1 MVFLLFYPYQANFS
15 RRILK
20 KRPEVRI
27 IISSATIDADA
38 FLNFFAT
45 EEKDS
50 AAIISLEGRTFPV
63 EVAYLQKPCDD
74 YIQAAVD
81 AVWKIQF
88 SEPAGDILVFLTGRE
103 EIDRCLQAL
112 ADRQMDLPAGSL
124 TLTLLPLHAGLSI
137 EEQSAIFE
145 PAPRGSR
152 KCIVATNIAE
162 ASVTI
167 DGVRFVVDCGFVKMR
182 LYNPT
187 TGMDALSIFPISKAS
202 ATQRSGRAGRTSSG
216 KCFRLYTEQTFQSLS
231 PTTSSE
237 MARSDL
243 STHILQLKA
252 LGIDNLV
259 RFDYLSPAPPSAL
272 LARGLEFLVSIGAL
286 DEWGRLTK
294 PTGEQMAEMPL
305 DPKMAKVVL
314 ESVKFRCTQEVLSIA
329 AMTSIATPFI
339 IPDEGRSTAGAQ
351 GELERRKF
359 TAEEG
364 DHLTLLNLYNAFV
377 NPRVGKQS
385 SKWCSQHKVNF
396 RALSRAVNIRSQLE
410 KSLSRYGIKNGGESC
425 EGDGVRLRRCL
436 TSGYFGFAARMLPDG
451 SYRSVRENASLFV
464 HPSSVLFNRS
474 PPTKWVIFHEVVETQ
489 KRFIRD
495 LSVIEEDWLLELAPH
510 YYQRKGA
517 IISP

>member
-1 MVFLLFYPYQANFS
+1 MVGRSTKPHHHHFS
-15 RRILK
+15 TFRIQK
-20 KRPEVRI
+20 KRPELRI

-38 FLNFFAT
+38 FLNFFASD
-45 EEKDS
+45 EKDS
-50 AAIISLEGRTFPV
+50 AAIMSLEGRTFPV
-63 EVAYLQKPCDD
+63 EVAYLGQACAD
-74 YIQAAVD
+74 YVQAAVE

-88 SEPAGDILVFLTGRE
+88 NEPAGDILVFLTGRE
-103 EIDRCLQAL
+103 EIDRCLQLL
-112 ADRQMDLPAGSL
+112 ADRQIDLPPGSL
-124 TLTLLPLHAGLSI
+124 RLALLPLHAGLSV
-137 EEQSAIFE
+137 EEQSQIFE
-145 PAPRGSR
+145 PAPRGTR

-167 DGVRFVVDCGFVKMR
+167 DGIRFVVDCGFVKMR
-182 LYNPT
+182 LYNPI
-187 TGMDALSIFPISKAS
+187 TGMDALSVFPISKAS
-202 ATQRSGRAGRTSSG
+202 ATQRAGRAGRTSAG
-216 KCFRLYTEQTFQSLS
+216 KCLRLYTEKAFQSLAS
-231 PTTSSE
+231 TTSSE

-259 RFDYLSPAPPSAL
+259 KFDYLPPAPPSAL
-272 LARGLEFLVSIGAL
+272 LARGVEFLVSVGAL

-294 PTGEQMAEMPL
+294 PVGEQMAEMPL

-314 ESVKFRCTQEVLSIA
+314 ESISFRCTQEVLSIA

-377 NPRVGKQS
+377 NPRVGRQS

-410 KSLSRYGIKNGGESC
+410 RSLSRYGIKNGGESC
-425 EGDGVRLRRCL
+425 QGDSARLRRCL
-436 TSGYFGFAARMLPDG
+436 TTGYFGFAAKMRADG
-451 SYRSVRENASLFV
+451 SYQSVRENAVSE
-464 HPSSVLFNRS
+464 R
-474 PPTKWVIFHEVVETQ
+474 KVEKKHIDKQ
-489 KRFIRD
+489 D
-495 LSVIEEDWLLELAPH
+495 
-510 YYQRKGA
+510 
-517 IISP
+517 